1 MRSDL
6 LRQPSSASAA
16 HAACALRARQPSFP
30 PGMFAPYQIR
40 LDNDHLIF
48 APVDEDRVVR
58 EYIGDTG
65 YTEWLAPDELM
76 SKPLTEVVA
85 LLKHAGS
92 DQLASYLL
100 YAIVEGI
107 EKASDVAQDS
117 GVARMCD
124 FVRAGG
130 VDGLMTALRRFS
142 DSDVV
147 ILPAMAVIDCRGQ
160 RPKGQVAVYQPRR
173 TCDPRGG
180 GLGLPGQRG
189 SGLACNRRGAQY
201 LCRRLGG
208 VHRAQARVHP
218 RGPTAA
224 RAPRHATAP
233 ARRGHAGIRL
243 VGSGQSHLTPHIRG
257 VAAPKGFEPARAP
270 TTLTSDTILTPSN
283 MPNIGTRGGRSHGR
297 GAQGPAAGS
306 GACDACAS
314 LHGEHG
320 ARPLRTRD

>member
-1 MRSDL
+1 
-6 LRQPSSASAA
+6 
-16 HAACALRARQPSFP
+16 
-30 PGMFAPYQIR
+30 MFAPYQIR

-147 ILPAMAVIDCRGQ
+147 ILPAMVVIDCLCFEHHELHSVEAKRQLFNAGAAAVVVRCVSRTRAASVQTRAILAITALTAGHGQ
-160 RPKGQVAVYQPRR
+160 DDAEFTQPLIEAGAY
-173 TCDPRGG
+173 TAI
-180 GLGLPGQRG
+180 
-189 SGLACNRRGAQY
+189 LAAMTAHPDD
-201 LCRRLGG
+201 LE
-208 VHRAQARVHP
+208 QARLVNP
-218 RGPTAA
+218 LLLLA
-224 RAPRHATAP
+224 R
-233 ARRGHAGIRL
+233 
-243 VGSGQSHLTPHIRG
+243 
-257 VAAPKGFEPARAP
+257 
-270 TTLTSDTILTPSN
+270 
-283 MPNIGTRGGRSHGR
+283 MTRW
-297 GAQGPAAGS
+297 A
-306 GACDACAS
+306 
-314 LHGEHG
+314 E
-320 ARPLRTRD
+320 

>member
-147 ILPAMAVIDCRGQ
+147 ILPAMVVIDCLCFEHHELHSVEAKRQLFNAGAAAVVVRCVSRTRAASVQTRAILAITALTASHGQ
-160 RPKGQVAVYQPRR
+160 DDAEFTQPLIEAGAY
-173 TCDPRGG
+173 TAI
-180 GLGLPGQRG
+180 
-189 SGLACNRRGAQY
+189 LAAMTAHPDD
-201 LCRRLGG
+201 LE
-208 VHRAQARVHP
+208 QARLVNP
-218 RGPTAA
+218 LLLLA
-224 RAPRHATAP
+224 R
-233 ARRGHAGIRL
+233 
-243 VGSGQSHLTPHIRG
+243 
-257 VAAPKGFEPARAP
+257 
-270 TTLTSDTILTPSN
+270 
-283 MPNIGTRGGRSHGR
+283 MTRW
-297 GAQGPAAGS
+297 A
-306 GACDACAS
+306 
-314 LHGEHG
+314 E
-320 ARPLRTRD
+320 